1 MFKQMRMQTTVQ
13 KWGNSLAVRIPG
25 TFCKETGLKA
35 GLAVEISVEIE
46 SIIIK
51 PVHKKYTLSEL
62 LNQVNESNLHYEII
76 MGEPKG
82 REIW

>member
-1 MFKQMRMQTTVQ
+1 MYKQTRMQTTIQ

-25 TFCKETGLKA
+25 TLSKETGLKA
-35 GLAVEISVEIE
+35 GLSVEIFVE
-46 SIIIK
+46 NDNIVIK
-51 PVHKKYTLSEL
+51 PVRKKYSLSEL
-62 LNQVNESNLHYEII
+62 LVQVNESNLHHEMN